1 MEQHQKSERPK
12 KKPIRLT
19 LSQLA
24 RDNIENNL
32 VKEASLASS
41 ISDLLEKIGL
51 GEISVASTI
60 SDSQPE
66 LLHLDIWRRLHVLVK
81 EPAAVFLSTLAFAA
95 RLSDQLSLNSGK
107 DALLQVVQQGLS
119 VVFSVGYAFPEE
131 SINNP
136 SALLRWAIFRIL
148 FERFVGSKKNQQ
160 SAKQRESVE
169 TPSHM
174 CLDKMSAALKG
185 LESASRSHKL
195 EAFKMKAVDGFTI
208 SQIKILFQVQDKNF
222 TEEQAYRRI
231 KDGWSIFRQYWNKQ
245 KPDQPNTTLFDG
257 KDVEQIKEY
266 CIFVQH
272 QFLDRHQME
281 SIEELLFQTAN
292 DPFLDL
298 LMNEVDYYWYQ
309 ENNQERIKFL
319 EELRGVIAD
328 NLDEWLLRHKDEI
341 DEKLLFCRNADD
353 LMRILEQ
360 ILRENMDGQSVAV
373 KALLS
378 KNHDV
383 VQKIS
388 CRLGEMTDIDD
399 CDVLRT
405 ELERLRRDI
414 EDYATSPSW
423 MFSGRN
429 IGTMSD

>member
-1 MEQHQKSERPK
+1 
-12 KKPIRLT
+12 
-19 LSQLA
+19 
-24 RDNIENNL
+24 
-32 VKEASLASS
+32 
-41 ISDLLEKIGL
+41 
-51 GEISVASTI
+51 
-60 SDSQPE
+60 
-66 LLHLDIWRRLHVLVK
+66 
-81 EPAAVFLSTLAFAA
+81 
-95 RLSDQLSLNSGK
+95 
-107 DALLQVVQQGLS
+107 
-119 VVFSVGYAFPEE
+119 
-131 SINNP
+131 
-136 SALLRWAIFRIL
+136 
-148 FERFVGSKKNQQ
+148 
-160 SAKQRESVE
+160 
-169 TPSHM
+169 
-174 CLDKMSAALKG
+174 
-185 LESASRSHKL
+185 
-195 EAFKMKAVDGFTI
+195 
-208 SQIKILFQVQDKNF
+208 
-222 TEEQAYRRI
+222 
-231 KDGWSIFRQYWNKQ
+231 
-245 KPDQPNTTLFDG
+245 
-257 KDVEQIKEY
+257 
-266 CIFVQH
+266 
-272 QFLDRHQME
+272 
-281 SIEELLFQTAN
+281 
-292 DPFLDL
+292 
-298 LMNEVDYYWYQ
+298 
-309 ENNQERIKFL
+309 IKFL